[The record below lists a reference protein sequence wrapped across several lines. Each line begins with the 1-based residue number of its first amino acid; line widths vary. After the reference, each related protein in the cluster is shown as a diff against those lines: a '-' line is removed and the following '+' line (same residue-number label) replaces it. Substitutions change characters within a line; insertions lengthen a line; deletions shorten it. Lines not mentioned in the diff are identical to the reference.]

1 MLPRSE
7 DVELPTSAG
16 PVRQAD
22 ARLGYVLD
30 ALVCERAAMRQSL
43 GARPSDAKHQAAAR
57 GNLLKAL
64 EAYVDALGRRHLP
77 VPPRLRDEL
86 SLQRQLATRR

>member
-1 MLPRSE
+1 MSPRTAS
-7 DVELPTSAG
+7 ELPTSPQ

-22 ARLGYVLD
+22 AGLGHILE
-30 ALVCERAAMRQSL
+30 ALVCERAAMTQAL
-43 GARPSDAKHQAAAR
+43 GARPSDAKQQADGR
-57 GNLLKAL
+57 RKLLKAL

-86 SLQRQLATRR
+86 SLQRQLASRR

>member
-1 MLPRSE
+1 MSPRTEMEVPAS
-7 DVELPTSAG
+7 PQ

-22 ARLGYVLD
+22 ARLGHIL
-30 ALVCERAAMRQSL
+30 AELVCGRAAMTQVLR
-43 GARPSDAKHQAAAR
+43 ARPSDAKQQADVR
-57 GNLLKAL
+57 RKLLKAL
-64 EAYVDALGRRHLP
+64 EAYADALGKRHLP